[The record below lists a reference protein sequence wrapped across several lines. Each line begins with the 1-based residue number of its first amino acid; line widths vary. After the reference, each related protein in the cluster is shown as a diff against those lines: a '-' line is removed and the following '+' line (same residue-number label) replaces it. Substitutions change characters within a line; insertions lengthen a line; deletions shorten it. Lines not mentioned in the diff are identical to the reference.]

1 MSLNAIDK
9 LTQLTSFETTAPK
22 NAPPNVEPAPSG
34 SLRNHLQKVE
44 TQQAPEASSAQ
55 SPSSK
60 STDEPTSTDNQKA
73 VARDSDDSQSDE
85 NATDG
90 AERDGSIETDA
101 SDSSATS
108 AGPENEDDSNDVVE
122 LDEQAIL
129 EAQAIALATE
139 NLGQQ
144 TDSQN
149 DDGQGVKAETEDPDI
164 KESPDARKATLK
176 QIVTSQ
182 QEPTPDGKE
191 TAQQNEI
198 QEPIKPKPPQEKQL
212 TLSELTQGFLDH
224 LKQQKEPYT
233 MATQSN
239 KQGAP
244 SAEQLMYERYLQ
256 KIIQCIVKS
265 YQTCTS
271 KPSNSTQ
278 PQEGIIRLSIKRDGS
293 INALYV
299 VESSGNRSVDAFALS
314 LFRDASSSFPPA
326 PERLQGNHHTVD
338 FIFSDLR
345 MFGSIMGWGLR
356 SK

>member
-1 MSLNAIDK
+1 M
-9 LTQLTSFETTAPK
+9 ETTLNRRKQVFIVLIVLILHLLLLLFFAVMQFKTPDTTALAHLMEQETMQLPAHEEDENGIELKAHDAFGGAPVIFQDE
-22 NAPPNVEPAPSG
+22 PEPAAEQDTP
-34 SLRNHLQKVE
+34 LLENQQDTTTQPEEVMPTEQLPEQE
-44 TQQAPEASSAQ
+44 TSE
-55 SPSSK
+55 
-60 STDEPTSTDNQKA
+60 
-73 VARDSDDSQSDE
+73 VSDP
-85 NATDG
+85 
-90 AERDGSIETDA
+90 IEKT
-101 SDSSATS
+101 TTLEVPPK
-108 AGPENEDDSNDVVE
+108 PEN
-122 LDEQAIL
+122 
-129 EAQAIALATE
+129 
-139 NLGQQ
+139 
-144 TDSQN
+144 
-149 DDGQGVKAETEDPDI
+149 
-164 KESPDARKATLK
+164 
-176 QIVTSQ
+176 
-182 QEPTPDGKE
+182 KE

-233 MATQSN
+233 MATQSD

>member
-1 MSLNAIDK
+1 MITENERQRIR
-9 LTQLTSFETTAPK
+9 EHG
-22 NAPPNVEPAPSG
+22 N
-34 SLRNHLQKVE
+34 
-44 TQQAPEASSAQ
+44 
-55 SPSSK
+55 
-60 STDEPTSTDNQKA
+60 
-73 VARDSDDSQSDE
+73 ARDKCLLDTLEAAEADRRELLRDLHDAC
-85 NATDG
+85 NAHQVTIGELEVAEAKDRVHFR
-90 AERDGSIETDA
+90 ALKNIESERDALAATGEEMRDRLAKANIIL
-101 SDSSATS
+101 SDYFFSREVPPK
-108 AGPENEDDSNDVVE
+108 PEN
-122 LDEQAIL
+122 
-129 EAQAIALATE
+129 
-139 NLGQQ
+139 
-144 TDSQN
+144 
-149 DDGQGVKAETEDPDI
+149 
-164 KESPDARKATLK
+164 
-176 QIVTSQ
+176 
-182 QEPTPDGKE
+182 KE